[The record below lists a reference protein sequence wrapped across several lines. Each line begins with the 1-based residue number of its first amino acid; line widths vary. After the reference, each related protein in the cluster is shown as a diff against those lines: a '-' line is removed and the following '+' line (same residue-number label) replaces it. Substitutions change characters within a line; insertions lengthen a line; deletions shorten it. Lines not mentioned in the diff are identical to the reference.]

1 MKQQDKVFLSELAEE
16 LNAQDD
22 DGSVSVGTIWCI
34 VDKKMVLKSE
44 TMAILKS

>member
-22 DGSVSVGTIWCI
+22 DGSIWCI